1 MSHSGDQSS
10 TVSERILEA
19 AAANPEA
26 SPSELAERLPE
37 ISPEVVEGVLAEHAS
52 SGSATDDD
60 PTDEYPNLEDI
71 SERQVRTL
79 QAIAAHPDAT
89 QRDIAS
95 FLDVTAATVSNRVNS
110 LPGFQWD
117 ERRQFVKEVLDLDS
131 IPGGDRSGMGNGSA
145 VELSETVQNLGE
157 RVDRLERQLDSLSD
171 AETSDSSGSPF
182 DDPELARKIVHVCMD
197 AEEITDEEEVR
208 ILQHLL
214 DR

>member
-10 TVSERILEA
+10 TVYDRILEA

-26 SPSELAERLPE
+26 SPLELAERLPE
-37 ISPEVVEGVLAEHAS
+37 ISPDVVERVLAEHADS
-52 SGSATDDD
+52 SSDDD
-60 PTDEYPNLEDI
+60 PTDEYPDIEDI

-110 LPGFQWD
+110 LSGFEWD

-131 IPGGDRSGMGNGSA
+131 IPGGDRSGVGKGSA
-145 VELSETVQNLGE
+145 VELSETVQNLVD
-157 RVDRLERQLDSLSD
+157 RVDRLERRIDSLSD
-171 AETSDSSGSPF
+171 AETSDGTGSPF
-182 DDPELARKIVHVCMD
+182 DDPELARKIVRVCMD